1 MPKKLNPTIINFCN
15 GNNEAIVHTYK
26 SWVPEFYFIAY
37 KYLRNKEDAEDVVSE
52 SFEKLL
58 QMPLDKRKKK
68 FIEEEINL
76 KALLILVVKNKALD
90 KVKVKSNRQRI
101 EDSIRHLFPTK
112 TSNLVWN
119 NISNDLMESLLN
131 LLSEKDQK
139 ILKMNIEGYNRE
151 EIGKALNLSLKS
163 VSNSLSYS
171 RGKLKSILDD
181 FH

>member
-1 MPKKLNPTIINFCN
+1 MPKELNPTMINFCN
-15 GNNEAIVHTYK
+15 GDNEAIVKTYK
-26 SWVPEFYFIAY
+26 KWVPELYFIAY
-37 KYLRNKEDAEDVVSE
+37 KYLRNKEDAEDIVSD

-58 QMPLDKRKKK
+58 QMPLAKRKKK

-90 KVKVKSNRQRI
+90 KVKVKNNRQRI

-119 NISNDLMESLLN
+119 NISNDLIESLVNFLPK
-131 LLSEKDQK
+131 KDQK
-139 ILKMNIEGYNRE
+139 ILKMNMEGYNRE
-151 EIGKALNLSLKS
+151 EIGKAFNLSLKS

-171 RGKLKSILDD
+171 RKKLKAILDD
-181 FH
+181 FN